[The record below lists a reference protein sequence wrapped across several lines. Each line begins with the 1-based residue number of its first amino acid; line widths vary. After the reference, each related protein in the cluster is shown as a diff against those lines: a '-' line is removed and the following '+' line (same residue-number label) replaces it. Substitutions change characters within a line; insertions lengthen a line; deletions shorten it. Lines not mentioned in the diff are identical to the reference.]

1 VTEATL
7 RLAQLMGLRGTDMLH
22 LRRGALLHD
31 IGKMGIPDNIL
42 LKPGPLNE
50 AEWHIMRQHPTY
62 AYELLSRIDY
72 LRQALDIP
80 HYHHEKW
87 DGSGYPY
94 RLAGE
99 RIPLT
104 ARIFS
109 IVDVWDA
116 LRSDRPYRAGWPDDK
131 VQGYLLAESGRHF
144 DPEVVSAF
152 MSLDLTQAELVEA
165 KQEQ

>member
-1 VTEATL
+1 V
-7 RLAQLMGLRGTDMLH
+7 QV
-22 LRRGALLHD
+22 
-31 IGKMGIPDNIL
+31 GKMGIPDNIL

-50 AEWHIMRQHPTY
+50 AEWAIMRQHPTY
-62 AYELLSRIDY
+62 AYELLSQIDY

-94 RLAGE
+94 HLE
-99 RIPLT
+99 HEHIPLT

-116 LRSDRPYRAGWPDDK
+116 LRSNRPYCLGWPEEK
-131 VQGYLLAESGRHF
+131 VQAYLLSEAGRHF
-144 DPEVVSAF
+144 DPNVVSGF
-152 MSLDLTQAELVEA
+152 MSLDLASVKLVEA
-165 KQEQ
+165 SD